1 MASQQ
6 ITSPD
11 GLVWSSRQSDP
22 RVDRYKS
29 FRNYS
34 FASISV
40 KALVPFSLSSQGSQ
54 LTEIPLDNLSLFAVS
69 THRDAYPVTTLGSWN
84 IQGVTRGQGV
94 VAGSLSFTL
103 LNEGPF
109 APLIAEYAKWSGHGA
124 EFYRILPDQLPPFD
138 LLVYFSPD
146 RTTYSDSK
154 NLPISTGAYFL
165 IKNVR
170 ILDSSRNV
178 SVNDITYNDSY
189 SFMAEQVTELID
201 ISEAVGEYVVP
212 IMAAFK
218 TESLLRRLTNLKIT
232 APVASTYVTAVTPP
246 IIDLVNNPDGSTN
259 GTLPGVTPQP
269 PTPTPEGD
277 NDLPGFGV
285 TGPKPTAIEAII

>member
-54 LTEIPLDNLSLFAVS
+54 LTEIPLNNLSLFAVS

-94 VAGSLSFTL
+94 VAGSLSFSL

-109 APLIAEYAKWSGHGA
+109 AALIAEYAKWSGHGA

-189 SFMAEQVTELID
+189 AFMAEQVTELID

-212 IMAAFK
+212 IMARYR
-218 TESLLRRLTNLKIT
+218 TESLLRRITNLKLT
-232 APVASTYVTAVTPP
+232 TSVAPTYNAVVTPP

-259 GTLPGVTPQP
+259 GTVPGVVTPP
-269 PTPTPEGD
+269 PTPLPEDDDG
-277 NDLPGFGV
+277 LPGRTV
-285 TGPKPTAIEAII
+285 DRPKPTPVEAAI